1 MRAAVFTEPGPV
13 DVLKIVD
20 REMPP
25 VGPGE
30 VRVRIVLSAVNPTDT
45 GTRAGR
51 GVPDGVEPPRV
62 PDQDGSGVVDEI
74 GEGVTGLQPGDRVW
88 LWDASYGRANG
99 TLQEYVTMPRRQV
112 VRMNDDVPFEVGAAL
127 GIPALTAHRCLTVAS
142 DGPARL
148 APGALTGRTV
158 LVAGG
163 AGAVGNAAIQL
174 AKWAGATVLTT
185 VSSKEKA
192 DLAAAAGADAVI
204 NYREEDLA
212 ARVRELAPG
221 GANVIVEVNTANLEA
236 DLDAVAPGGNIAI
249 YVGGKFS
256 VPSFKAMLKNVS
268 LDFVLTYT
276 TTDAEKETAVAAV
289 AEAVNEGAFRVGEAA
304 GLPIVR
310 FGFEQAGDAHA
321 AVEQHVTGKVVI
333 EVSAG

>member
-1 MRAAVFTEPGPV
+1 MRAAVFEESGPAA
-13 DVLKIVD
+13 VLQIVE
-20 REMPP
+20 REVPP
-25 VGPGE
+25 AGVGE

-51 GVPDGVEPPRV
+51 GVPDGVAPPRV
-62 PDQDGSGVVDEI
+62 PNQDGSGVVDAV
-74 GEGVTGLQPGDRVW
+74 GEGVTGLEPGDRVW
-88 LWDASYGRANG
+88 VWDAGYGRPNG
-99 TLQEYVTMPRRQV
+99 TAQEYVVLPRRQV

-127 GIPALTAHRCLTVAS
+127 GIPALTAHRCLTLAS

-148 APGALTGRTV
+148 EPGALVGRTV

-192 DLAAAAGADAVI
+192 DLAVAAGADAVI

-212 ARVRELAPG
+212 ARVKELAPG
-221 GANVIVEVNTANLEA
+221 GAQIIVEVNTENLRA
-236 DLDAVAPGGNIAI
+236 DLSAVAPGGNIGI
-249 YVGGKFS
+249 YVAGE
-256 VPSFKAMLKNVS
+256 VTIPSFKAMLKNVS

-276 TTDAEKETAVAAV
+276 TTTEEKDNAVAAV
-289 AEAVNEGAFRVGEAA
+289 AEAVNTGAFRVGAEA
-304 GLPIVR
+304 GLPILR
-310 FGFEQAGDAHA
+310 YPFERIADAHE
-321 AVEQHVTGKVVI
+321 AVEQHAVGKVVI
-333 EVSAG
+333 EVTRP